1 MYTKSLCAQL
11 MFPNIFPPLP
21 PRPSLVPATHCVKK
35 MCLSYH
41 NILTKVFG
49 FGGSLEQTEL
59 ENENELR
66 INTLVFG
73 SWICNGIRL

>member
-1 MYTKSLCAQL
+1 
-11 MFPNIFPPLP
+11 
-21 PRPSLVPATHCVKK
+21 

-49 FGGSLEQTEL
+49 FGGSLEQAEL